1 MYLSKPEVFS
11 VPIKYINF
19 DILGI
24 EKNDIKKA
32 RHHVFIG
39 VILPNQREV
48 DGLEIKKQWREKQ
61 DLEKLI

>member
-24 EKNDIKKA
+24 EKND
-32 RHHVFIG
+32 
-39 VILPNQREV
+39 
-48 DGLEIKKQWREKQ
+48 GLEIKKQWREKQ